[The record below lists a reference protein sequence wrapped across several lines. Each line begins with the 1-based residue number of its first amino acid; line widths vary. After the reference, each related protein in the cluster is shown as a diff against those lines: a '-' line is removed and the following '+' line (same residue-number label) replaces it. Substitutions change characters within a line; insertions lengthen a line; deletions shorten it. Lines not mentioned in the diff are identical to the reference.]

1 MVDEISTGRK
11 QIMKAS
17 EIYIY
22 QKNDPNNTI
31 TGIVTWRGQ
40 LFCTECAKRLEKEGN
55 PIYVMNS
62 HIEKSN
68 SEYCDLC
75 HKRIPIEW

>member
-1 MVDEISTGRK
+1 
-11 QIMKAS
+11 MKAS

-31 TGIVTWRGQ
+31 TGIVDWRGE

-62 HIEKSN
+62 HIKKANTEL
-68 SEYCDLC
+68 CDSC
-75 HKRIPIEW
+75 KKPITVAW